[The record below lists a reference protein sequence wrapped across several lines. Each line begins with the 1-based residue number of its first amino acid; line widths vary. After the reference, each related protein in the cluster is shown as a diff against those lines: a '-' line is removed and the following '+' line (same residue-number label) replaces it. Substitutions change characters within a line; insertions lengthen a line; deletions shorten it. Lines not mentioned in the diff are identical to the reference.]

1 MQPLATN
8 PALGRTRKGNGLLLV
23 QRVKLRPIGRDDL
36 PLLRT
41 WFADPV
47 VMRHWGQPA
56 PLVGDDLFAA
66 DLQGR
71 FTRFADAGY
80 FMIQPHD
87 GPPIGRIEFERLDP
101 QTASAEVMILIGDR
115 DAWGQG
121 FGTDA
126 MLTLLRYL
134 FHERNLHRV
143 ALTVIASNARAVR
156 SYEKAGFVVEGTLRD
171 DLYFEGRYHDQ
182 TAMSILRPEFDAR
195 WGEASRSPADT
206 AAP

>member
-1 MQPLATN
+1 ML
-8 PALGRTRKGNGLLLV
+8 LG
-23 QRVKLRPIGRDDL
+23 QRVRLRPIGRDDL
-36 PLLRT
+36 PLLRA

-56 PLVGDDLFAA
+56 PLVTEDRFAA

-71 FTRFADAGY
+71 FARFADAGY

-87 GPPIGRIEFERLDP
+87 APPIGRIEFERLDP

-115 DAWGQG
+115 AAWGRG
-121 FGTDA
+121 YGTDA
-126 MLTLLRYL
+126 MVTLLRYL

-143 ALTVIASNARAVR
+143 ALTVIAWNRRAVR

-182 TAMSILRPEFDAR
+182 TVMSILRPEFDAR
-195 WGEASRSPADT
+195 WGKGTNAAAD
-206 AAP
+206 PDDP